1 MKEKQ
6 IKSYAMLIS
15 SMLIFGTIGIFRKYI
30 PISSALLACTRGI
43 TGSLFLIILSV
54 ITRHKF
60 EKIKPK
66 QLLLLVLSG
75 ALIGLNWIFLFEA
88 YEFTTVATA
97 TMCYYMQPTIVM
109 LLSPLIL
116 KDKLRGKNIICIVI
130 SLIGMF
136 CVSGMADGIIASV
149 NSPEI
154 SEEVLMVNSPE
165 VSNGNLFDFASK
177 LFSQYLGTSQV
188 KGVLFGLVAAILY
201 AFVIILN
208 KMLRVEDAYS
218 KTIVQLLCAS
228 LVLLPF
234 LIGTEK
240 WTAVPMN
247 GFMIVMILIVG
258 LLHTGIAYALY
269 FGSMKNLKAGSIAI
283 LSYIDPVFAFILS
296 AAVLKEETTV
306 FGIIGA
312 IMIIGAAILSESS
325 FPGIKF
331 EKEKNKMI

>member
-136 CVSGMADGIIASV
+136 CVSGMADGIIAS
-149 NSPEI
+149 
-154 SEEVLMVNSPE
+154 VNSPE

-325 FPGIKF
+325 FPGIQFRKG
-331 EKEKNKMI
+331 KE

>member
-75 ALIGLNWIFLFEA
+75 ALIGLNWISLFEA

-149 NSPEI
+149 NSPE
-154 SEEVLMVNSPE
+154 
-165 VSNGNLFDFASK
+165 VSNGNLFDFASN

-247 GFMIVMILIVG
+247 GFIIVMILIVG

-306 FGIIGA
+306 FGITGA
-312 IMIIGAAILSESS
+312 ILIIGAAILSESS

-331 EKEKNKMI
+331 EKEKKKEKR